1 MLLSLAAVVSSPA
14 SEKPITVPLAGHQIC
29 KDATQTSGPCTVKVH
44 GCSGIYKFKLKYEAT
59 ATDQTSGKVGGS
71 LGDHYDSASGAGGH
85 AVYDL
90 FNNKLTSTLTTDD
103 CSCQGQTLP
112 VGKCV
117 FKGSICAMFNTS
129 DDVAAGA
136 LSYKAFAWDLNQTNC
151 SGSVVKYDKP
161 EVAGE
166 AAAKAVLAKCPQLAL
181 TCANVTGEAL
191 ALPPRSAWQLA

>member
-44 GCSGIYKFKLKYEAT
+44 GCSGIYKFKLKYA
-59 ATDQTSGKVGGS
+59 
-71 LGDHYDSASGAGGH
+71 
-85 AVYDL
+85 
-90 FNNKLTSTLTTDD
+90 
-103 CSCQGQTLP
+103 
-112 VGKCV
+112 
-117 FKGSICAMFNTS
+117 ICAMFNTS

-151 SGSVVKYDKP
+151 SGSVVKYDQP
-161 EVAGE
+161 AAAGE

>member
-1 MLLSLAAVVSSPA
+1 
-14 SEKPITVPLAGHQIC
+14 
-29 KDATQTSGPCTVKVH
+29 
-44 GCSGIYKFKLKYEAT
+44 
-59 ATDQTSGKVGGS
+59 
-71 LGDHYDSASGAGGH
+71 
-85 AVYDL
+85 
-90 FNNKLTSTLTTDD
+90 
-103 CSCQGQTLP
+103 
-112 VGKCV
+112 
-117 FKGSICAMFNTS
+117 MFNTS

>member
-90 FNNKLTSTLTTDD
+90 FNNKLTSTRPARRGGRGGGEGGAR
-103 CSCQGQTLP
+103 QVP
-112 VGKCV
+112 
-117 FKGSICAMFNTS
+117 
-129 DDVAAGA
+129 AARA
-136 LSYKAFAWDLNQTNC
+136 HLRQRT
-151 SGSVVKYDKP
+151 
-161 EVAGE
+161 
-166 AAAKAVLAKCPQLAL
+166 
-181 TCANVTGEAL
+181 
-191 ALPPRSAWQLA
+191 

>member
-1 MLLSLAAVVSSPA
+1 MASSIGHTSEAGAPAQPA
-14 SEKPITVPLAGHQIC
+14 SCACASET
-29 KDATQTSGPCTVKVH
+29 T
-44 GCSGIYKFKLKYEAT
+44 
-59 ATDQTSGKVGGS
+59 
-71 LGDHYDSASGAGGH
+71 GD
-85 AVYDL
+85 
-90 FNNKLTSTLTTDD
+90 
-103 CSCQGQTLP
+103 
-112 VGKCV
+112 
-117 FKGSICAMFNTS
+117 
-129 DDVAAGA
+129 AGA

>member
-1 MLLSLAAVVSSPA
+1 MLLSLAAIVGSPA
-14 SEKPITVPLAGHQIC
+14 SEKPITVPLYGHQVC

-71 LGDHYDSASGAGGH
+71 LGDYYDSASGAGEH
-85 AVYDL
+85 AIYDL

-117 FKGSICAMFNTS
+117 FKGSICGKPRHS
-129 DDVAAGA
+129 LPAATMRGR
-136 LSYKAFAWDLNQTNC
+136 
-151 SGSVVKYDKP
+151 V
-161 EVAGE
+161 
-166 AAAKAVLAKCPQLAL
+166 
-181 TCANVTGEAL
+181 
-191 ALPPRSAWQLA
+191 

>member
-1 MLLSLAAVVSSPA
+1 MLLSLAAVVGSPA
-14 SEKPITVPLAGHQIC
+14 SEKPITVPLAGHQVC

-59 ATDQTSGKVGGS
+59 ATDQ
-71 LGDHYDSASGAGGH
+71 
-85 AVYDL
+85 
-90 FNNKLTSTLTTDD
+90 
-103 CSCQGQTLP
+103 
-112 VGKCV
+112 
-117 FKGSICAMFNTS
+117 MFNTS
-129 DDVAAGA
+129 DDVAAGK

-151 SGSVVKYDKP
+151 SGSVVQYDKP

-191 ALPPRSAWQLA
+191 ALPPRSAWELA

>member
-1 MLLSLAAVVSSPA
+1 MLRHL
-14 SEKPITVPLAGHQIC
+14 QIQ
-29 KDATQTSGPCTVKVH
+29 AQVQ
-44 GCSGIYKFKLKYEAT
+44 YEAT

-117 FKGSICAMFNTS
+117 FKGSICGKPRHS
-129 DDVAAGA
+129 PPAATMRGR
-136 LSYKAFAWDLNQTNC
+136 
-151 SGSVVKYDKP
+151 V
-161 EVAGE
+161 
-166 AAAKAVLAKCPQLAL
+166 
-181 TCANVTGEAL
+181 
-191 ALPPRSAWQLA
+191 